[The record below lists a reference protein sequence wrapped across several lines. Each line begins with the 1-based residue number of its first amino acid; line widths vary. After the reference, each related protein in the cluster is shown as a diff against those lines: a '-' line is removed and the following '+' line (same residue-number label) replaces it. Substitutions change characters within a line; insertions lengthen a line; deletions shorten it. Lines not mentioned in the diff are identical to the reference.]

1 MLHNAIEPNI
11 LIELKILLV
20 IAFCLLFSPYIARFL
35 RLPLSAT
42 EIILGLLAGFLG
54 LIGDSVNF
62 KFIADIGFYYLM
74 FIAGMEVNLKK
85 FFYMKNFFLKKIFL
99 YIILLYSFSFLLVL
113 VFDLSYIYIIILP
126 IMSVG
131 LLATLY
137 KDFGKECIWL
147 NISMLAATLA
157 EVVSICLLTIMAT
170 FLSDNNILK
179 ISTNIIYLAIFLLLC
194 LFSFKLLKLIFWWY
208 PNLKTIIMPS
218 QDKNERDIRFCMG
231 MLIFIVCI
239 MIISGLEIVL
249 GAFILGSFISTFF
262 EYKKDLEYKL
272 SSFGFGFLIPIFFI
286 YIGSTLKLDLILD
299 VKILKYAIFLI
310 ISMFFIRFICSL
322 VFINKFGFKKILLF
336 SLSHSMPLTLLIA
349 AASLFYNAHIIE
361 QTIYFALILTALF
374 ESILMIS
381 LIRFISFRNNL

>member
-113 VFDLSYIYIIILP
+113 AFDLSYIYIIILP

-137 KDFGKECIWL
+137 KDFGKECVWL

-361 QTIYFALILTALF
+361 QTTYFALILTALF